1 MAGVP
6 GRSADG
12 ATPILLKYIAALTC
26 GREGKSRSASAA
38 AAALA
43 SRIFALSVVAGTL
56 AFVLNDHLI
65 FWRDWPGALPLFAQ
79 WTGAARSAGA
89 ELSAPGA
96 SARARLQAAIYLV
109 PVAAVVLYAFLTS
122 RQPLRVDAARL
133 SALAAYVVRASF
145 WTVLLIGF
153 VDMLISFLRV
163 EDLLAA
169 VVGADLTRELGRSVF
184 RGTYVHLPLMGLA
197 FLIALR
203 TRSLDF
209 VWLAFLVVLAE
220 FQIVISRF
228 VFSYE
233 QAFMGDLVR
242 FWYAVL
248 FLLGSAYAL
257 VDEGHVRVDMFYAR
271 FSPRIQA
278 WSNLVGSIVLGVA
291 TVNQAGAIG
300 AIGAIVMAGYRLRA
314 GTRGAYRP
322 AILAVVSTAGIIAVL
337 SVFDLNIKNIRDERD
352 ALQRYDKSLADT
364 VGLRM
369 QRHLSTEE
377 AKEVAGCQASHRDIS
392 LDF

>member
-1 MAGVP
+1 MNAVP
-6 GRSADG
+6 GGGEPSSA
-12 ATPILLKYIAALTC
+12 
-26 GREGKSRSASAA
+26 RNAS

-43 SRIFALSVVAGTL
+43 SRILALSVVVVTL
-56 AFVLNDHLI
+56 AFVLNDYLI
-65 FWRDWPGALPLFAQ
+65 FWRDWPGAGPIFSQ
-79 WTGAARSAGA
+79 WTGIAPPAGA

-96 SARARLQAAIYLV
+96 SARAWLQASIYLV
-109 PVAAVVLYAFLTS
+109 PIAAVVLYTFLTP

-169 VVGADLTRELGRSVF
+169 VVGADLTRELGRSVY
-184 RGTYVHLPLMGLA
+184 RGTYVHLPLMGLS

-203 TRSLDF
+203 SRSLDF
-209 VWLAFLVVLAE
+209 IWLAFLVVLAE

-233 QAFMGDLVR
+233 QAFMGDVVR
-242 FWYAVL
+242 FWYAAL

-257 VDEGHVRVDMFYAR
+257 VDVFYAR

-278 WSNLVGSIVLGVA
+278 WSNLVGSVVLGIPLCWTILA
-291 TVNQAGAIG
+291 TGMWGKGSSINSPLLSFEISQSGFGMYVKYL
-300 AIGAIVMAGYRLRA
+300 MAGLLVVFAVSMAVQFMSYALSSIANLRGEEDPA
-314 GTRGAYRP
+314 G
-322 AILAVVSTAGIIAVL
+322 
-337 SVFDLNIKNIRDERD
+337 
-352 ALQRYDKSLADT
+352 DT
-364 VGLRM
+364 
-369 QRHLSTEE
+369 
-377 AKEVAGCQASHRDIS
+377 
-392 LDF
+392 